1 MRWNRQQHNLYQV
14 FFDKQLVLW
23 TSIWLENWF
32 SFLLLFSVDISL
44 CLSSLRLWAHAS
56 RVFQSNQKCPTS
68 FWSRQ
73 HDFVWPWK
81 FQHSVEWDSSPSNS
95 LSWFSK
101 LACGYQGRLQ
111 GCRHIWSNLS
121 YRKLADDPT
130 VRWQMES
137 FAYSLVTRSIDNPA
151 IIMQICDFNFVCE
164 ILEYVW
170 STFKRLSS
178 LPDFHRFVQ
187 RESSKR
193 FFYTNNFGKG
203 NGLDMMEKNSTAIR
217 KKVQQADASNI
228 YAFRSR

>member
-1 MRWNRQQHNLYQV
+1 MRWNSQQHNLYQV

-111 GCRHIWSNLS
+111 GCRHIWSNLCS
-121 YRKLADDPT
+121 KISRRPYSQMAKKKFCIFTCDSKHWQPWNNHADLRFQLCLWNSRAYFIYLQAIEFSAWFSQVCSTWIQQKILLRKQLWERKWLRRT
-130 VRWQMES
+130 QLEISSMES
-137 FAYSLVTRSIDNPA
+137 NA
-151 IIMQICDFNFVCE
+151 Q
-164 ILEYVW
+164 
-170 STFKRLSS
+170 
-178 LPDFHRFVQ
+178 Q
-187 RESSKR
+187 
-193 FFYTNNFGKG
+193 FFTEGHC
-203 NGLDMMEKNSTAIR
+203 L
-217 KKVQQADASNI
+217 Q
-228 YAFRSR
+228 